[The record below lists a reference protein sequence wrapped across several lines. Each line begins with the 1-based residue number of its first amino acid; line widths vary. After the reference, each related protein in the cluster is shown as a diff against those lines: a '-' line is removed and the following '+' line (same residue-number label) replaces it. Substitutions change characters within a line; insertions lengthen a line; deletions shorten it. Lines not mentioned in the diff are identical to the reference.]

1 MEKARLQCK
10 AELREREGK
19 IAAKELQVGG
29 LTWLSRFQGFV
40 ILHLITAARITW
52 IIRVLC
58 GSWQVIAYF
67 KYNSQLKKLL
77 EKSYLRQDTKARTHI
92 ARIRFHLQAY

>member
-29 LTWLSRFQGFV
+29 LTWLSRYQRSW

-67 KYNSQLKKLL
+67 KIQFP
-77 EKSYLRQDTKARTHI
+77 D
-92 ARIRFHLQAY
+92 

>member
-1 MEKARLQCK
+1 MKLDYIVRREEDFKNKLQEHMEKARLQCK

-29 LTWLSRFQGFV
+29 LTWLS
-40 ILHLITAARITW
+40 HLITAARITW

-77 EKSYLRQDTKARTHI
+77 ENLT
-92 ARIRFHLQAY
+92 